1 MHRISQSSGLTV
13 LALLCAL
20 ALGSGS
26 AAAQGAPPPIQ
37 GVTGTIATD
46 GTIESEH
53 KAGGAIA
60 RGAAHVATATKKLF
74 SFGSKGAAQDA
85 LDALAEGSR
94 VVVQEETA
102 ETAETAATAEE
113 GVVIDVNRRRQQIT
127 VRFADKKTETLR
139 VLDRTGADQG
149 AHVLVSLADRPGE
162 KVAYDFTRVP

>member
-1 MHRISQSSGLTV
+1 MYWISQSSGLTV

-20 ALGSGS
+20 ALSSGS
-26 AAAQGAPPPIQ
+26 ASAQGAPPPIQ

-60 RGAAHVATATKKLF
+60 QGAAHVAAATKKLF
-74 SFGSKGAAQDA
+74 SFGTKGAAQDA

-94 VVVQEETA
+94 VVVQEA
-102 ETAETAATAEE
+102 PAATADE

-127 VRFADKKTETLR
+127 VRFADNKTATLR